1 LFKWLKRSAA
11 SSRILGLDMYE
22 EGCALAVVDQANSG
36 RPVIKGA
43 RWCTFNAA
51 ADKASALS
59 QSVRELGAR
68 GLPVVA
74 TLPGSVYSLVQL
86 EAPELETEELREAMR
101 WRVKDLIDFP
111 VEDAV
116 IDVFELPAS
125 RRPGAPSL
133 VYAVVAK
140 AQEVEDLGSMLLDA
154 SLEVYAIDIAEMA
167 IRNLAL
173 HLDKPGR
180 PRAYLQLQPGHT
192 IIEIA
197 DGPQVY
203 LSRRVMQDYDL
214 NLNTDLLQ
222 AQMENLALEVQR
234 SLDYFESQ
242 YALGPADQLSVIVS
256 DDVMFEAFCRVSR
269 AFLTVQ
275 TERFRFTDMDGLDEV
290 DLTVLGHG
298 VTAVGAAMR
307 GLPWAA

>member
-1 LFKWLKRSAA
+1 MSSNYRQAAVRVRRRWFTRWWQRRMRWKISAA
-11 SSRILGLDMYE
+11 CCS
-22 EGCALAVVDQANSG
+22 
-36 RPVIKGA
+36 
-43 RWCTFNAA
+43 T
-51 ADKASALS
+51 
-59 QSVRELGAR
+59 
-68 GLPVVA
+68 
-74 TLPGSVYSLVQL
+74 
-86 EAPELETEELREAMR
+86 
-101 WRVKDLIDFP
+101 
-111 VEDAV
+111 
-116 IDVFELPAS
+116 PAS
-125 RRPGAPSL
+125 RSMPSI
-133 VYAVVAK
+133 
-140 AQEVEDLGSMLLDA
+140 S
-154 SLEVYAIDIAEMA
+154 AEMA

-180 PRAYLQLQPGHT
+180 PRAYLQLQPGQT

-203 LSRRVMQDYDL
+203 LSRRVMQDYDV
-214 NLNTDLLQ
+214 NADIDLLQ

-256 DDVMFEAFCRVSR
+256 DDVMFEAFSKVART
-269 AFLTVQ
+269 FLTVQ
-275 TERFRFTDMDGLDEV
+275 TERFSFSGMPSLDEV

>member
-1 LFKWLKRSAA
+1 MFKWLKKSAV

-22 EGCALAVVDQANSG
+22 EGFALAVVDQANSG
-36 RPVIKGA
+36 RPVITGV
-43 RWCTFNAA
+43 RWCPFHGAV
-51 ADKASALS
+51 DKASALR
-59 QSVRELGAR
+59 QAVRELKAR

-74 TLPGSVYSLVQL
+74 MLPGSAYSLVQL

-133 VYAVVAK
+133 VYTVVAK
-140 AQEVEDLGSMLLDA
+140 AHEVEDLGSLLLDA
-154 SLEVYAIDIAEMA
+154 GLEVDAIDIAEMA

-173 HLDKPGR
+173 HLDKPER
-180 PRAYLQLQPGHT
+180 PRAYLQLLPGHT

-203 LSRRVMQDYDL
+203 LSRRVLQDYDV
-214 NLNTDLLQ
+214 NADIDLLQ

-256 DDVMFEAFCRVSR
+256 DDVMFEAFCKVSR
-269 AFLTVQ
+269 TFLTVQ
-275 TERFRFTDMDGLDEV
+275 TERFSFAGMPSLEEV